1 MKRGRLVA
9 VVAAA
14 AFAFGG
20 MGCAMLVMSHD
31 QGKVHSTQVIL
42 KETERDLVRLR
53 TEQGGYPSELQAV
66 DGWGHP
72 IQLDVPG
79 PKGQPY
85 ALVSYGADGAPGGRG
100 RNADI
105 SNWEI

>member
-1 MKRGRLVA
+1 MKRGRLLAAVA
-9 VVAAA
+9 VL

-20 MGCAMLVMSHD
+20 MGCALLVLNHD
-31 QGKVHSTQVIL
+31 QTRVHSTQVII
-42 KETERDLVRLR
+42 KEAERDLVRQR

-72 IQLDVPG
+72 IELNVPG
-79 PKGQPY
+79 PAGQPY

-105 SNWEI
+105 CNWEI

>member
-9 VVAAA
+9 AAA
-14 AFAFGG
+14 VLAFAFGG

-31 QGKVHSTQVIL
+31 QAKVDSTQVIL
-42 KETERDLVRLR
+42 KETERDLVRQR
-53 TEQGGYPSELQAV
+53 TERGGYPVELQAV

-72 IQLDVPG
+72 IRLDVPG
-79 PKGQPY
+79 ANGHPY